1 MRIVY
6 HFGQVVKVPFF
17 AASFIIHT
25 MSKKI
30 GVLTSGGDA
39 PGMNAAIRA
48 VVRQGIWKG
57 AQIIGVM
64 RGYEGLISGEFT
76 ELGLSSVSGI
86 IQRGGTILL
95 TARCEEFKT
104 EEGIEQ
110 AVTHIRE
117 AQLDGLILIGG
128 DGTFRG
134 GMELEKRGVA
144 TIGVPASIDDDV
156 WGTDHTIGFDTAVNT
171 ALSALDKIRD
181 TATSHER
188 AFVVEVMGRTAGYI
202 ALMSGIAGGAEFIAI
217 PEVPLKIEEIAQALK
232 RGHERKKR
240 HFIIV
245 LAEGVMGAY
254 QLAQELYERTGH
266 EIKVSILGHIQ
277 RGGNPSAYD
286 RYLASRLGAAAVE
299 AIISGKRGEMVGLKN
314 EEITFTPYA
323 EAVSRR
329 KEINISAYELS
340 KILGL

>member
-1 MRIVY
+1 
-6 HFGQVVKVPFF
+6 
-17 AASFIIHT
+17 
-25 MSKKI
+25 MSKRI
-30 GVLTSGGDA
+30 GLLTSGGDA

-48 VVRQGIWKG
+48 VVRQGIKEG
-57 AQIIGVM
+57 AEIVGIM
-64 RGYEGLISGEFT
+64 RGFEGLISGEFIP
-76 ELGLSSVSGI
+76 LDLSSVSGI

-104 EEGIEQ
+104 PEGVEE
-110 AVTHIRE
+110 AVKKVKK
-117 AQLDGLILIGG
+117 AKMDGLILIGG

-134 GMELEKRGVA
+134 GMELEKRGIP
-144 TIGVPASIDDDV
+144 TIGVPASIDDDL

-171 ALSALDKIRD
+171 ALQALDKIRD

-188 AFVVEVMGRTAGYI
+188 AFVVEVMGRTAGYL
-202 ALMSGIAGGAEFIAI
+202 ALMSGLAGGAEFIAI
-217 PEVPLKIEEIAQALK
+217 PEVPFKMEEVAQAIK
-232 RGHERKKR
+232 RGFERKKR

-286 RYLASRLGAAAVE
+286 RYLASRLGAAAVQ
-299 AIISGKRGEMVGLKN
+299 AIISGRRGEMVGLKN
-314 EEITFTPYA
+314 EEIVLTPYSQ
-323 EAVSRR
+323 AVSRR
-329 KEINISAYELS
+329 KEIDLKAYELS